1 MLFSNLWRILRILW
15 KNESSSFCRCVS
27 QSSISPIY
35 HIVDGEW
42 RLEDT
47 SHYVN
52 YFTVGIIFWGQLMQ
66 NKILLAGGQWARSK
80 LSDMSPEAPSLA
92 RLRRPSPGISRQL
105 KSQLSAENRIT
116 KCNEKN
122 NIFTGV
128 PAFLAVTAK
137 EEMFFNMQMKCHKI
151 LLKISGLNLWIILEK
166 NGLFTLF
173 HFL

>member
-1 MLFSNLWRILRILW
+1 MRNPAHFME
-15 KNESSSFCRCVS
+15 NESSSFCRCVS
-27 QSSISPIY
+27 QTSISTIY

-66 NKILLAGGQWARSK
+66 NKILVAGGPWARSK

-92 RLRRPSPGISRQL
+92 RLRPSPGISRQL

-116 KCNEKN
+116 KCNDKY

-128 PAFLAVTAK
+128 PALPYSLLLPKKKCFSIC
-137 EEMFFNMQMKCHKI
+137 KCHTILIKI
-151 LLKISGLNLWIILEK
+151 AGQNLWIILER
-166 NGLFTLF
+166 NWLFMLF